1 VDHKGPTLKVAIVKG
16 YSLVQQA
23 KFRVGFNN
31 MSLDVDEDPEGEPK
45 YEEDFESDMIMPK
58 VDNQKHLGQVY
69 AKDLQITKKWQE
81 YIFRIE
87 KEMPNLEVIV
97 SSLQKEK
104 DEAYKELEKVD
115 SQIEARVEFVATR
128 EEELQ
133 QLQMQL
139 QAL

>member
-1 VDHKGPTLKVAIVKG
+1 
-16 YSLVQQA
+16 
-23 KFRVGFNN
+23 
-31 MSLDVDEDPEGEPK
+31 
-45 YEEDFESDMIMPK
+45 
-58 VDNQKHLGQVY
+58 
-69 AKDLQITKKWQE
+69 
-81 YIFRIE
+81 
-87 KEMPNLEVIV
+87 MPNLEVIV